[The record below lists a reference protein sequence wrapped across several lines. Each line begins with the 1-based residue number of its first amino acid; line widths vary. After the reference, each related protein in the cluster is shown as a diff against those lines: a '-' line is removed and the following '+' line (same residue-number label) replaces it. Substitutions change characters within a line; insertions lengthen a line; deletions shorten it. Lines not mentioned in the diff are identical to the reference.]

1 MINNLVQQ
9 SQTSDLSLLLRLR
22 LVVARFGE
30 MDGAG
35 WWNTQGILCRGGR
48 AVLSRGFP
56 ETHWFAQARVAFS
69 IATARCAAVFAPPG
83 CLTLWNLPA
92 DIEDAFARQWPRW
105 CQNTEDWAP
114 FFQDLSAR
122 NSGDL
127 VQHLRQ
133 LDIID
138 APTVATTAT
147 LKRSAEGKAVA
158 LPGTGSANRAT
169 LMLLASAFSK
179 GERQA
184 LAVPYIRSES

>member
-1 MINNLVQQ
+1 M
-9 SQTSDLSLLLRLR
+9 QTHPDDLDLLLKLR
-22 LVVARFGE
+22 LSVARFGE

-35 WWNTQGILCRGGR
+35 WWNTQGVLGRGGR
-48 AVLSRGFP
+48 AVTSRGFP
-56 ETHWFAQARVAFS
+56 NTHWFAQARIAFAV
-69 IATARCAAVFAPPG
+69 ATARCTAVFAPPG

-92 DIEDAFARQWPRW
+92 DIEDTFARQWPRW
-105 CQNTEDWAP
+105 CQNAEAWTP

-133 LDIID
+133 LDVID
-138 APTVATTAT
+138 DTTVTTTAT